1 MRPASDDLMAR
12 CEKLARRIAFH
23 GCETLVFLRPD
34 GFVDSVP
41 VFSPRAVVLQ
51 EEGAAASAGF
61 ALVGV
66 YRPGVAAAQ
75 LAADVRS
82 CAQ

>member
-34 GFVDSVP
+34 GFVDSSP
-41 VFSPRAVVLQ
+41 AFSPRAAALQ

-66 YRPGVAAAQ
+66 YRPGVSAVQ
-75 LAADVRS
+75 LAADARETMR
-82 CAQ
+82 